1 MSAKQVTIKQVESKL
16 ILDTIEDR
24 LDELEKIQDVQ
35 EQMIIADEVDVI
47 RERIKHLNNVLG
59 FEKGA
64 DE

>member
-35 EQMIIADEVDVI
+35 EQMIIADEVDSI
-47 RERIKHLNNVLG
+47 RSCISHLNNVVG
-59 FEKGA
+59 H
-64 DE
+64 